1 MAGGLIGVGGEI
13 VRILTRAEAS
23 EKALVEPAGRWETR
37 RVQNPHTVTAERPA
51 EHRRH
56 TRVAASWPVTVRS
69 GDRLLHL
76 QTLNL
81 SPLGVKVGLDEPLPN
96 VLEVGR
102 AARLRLEPPGSRP
115 VEVEAIVW
123 RADDDGPAF
132 FFLGTPFHAE
142 PAHAE

>member
-1 MAGGLIGVGGEI
+1 M
-13 VRILTRAEAS
+13 VRAAKKT
-23 EKALVEPAGRWETR
+23 LVKPRPGWETR
-37 RVQNPHTVTAERPA
+37 RVQSPPTVTGQRPA

-56 TRVAASWPVTVRS
+56 TRVAASWPVTVRT

-81 SPLGVKVGLDEPLPN
+81 SALGAKVGLDEP
-96 VLEVGR
+96 LEVGR

-132 FFLGTPFHAE
+132 FFLGTPAHAE
-142 PAHAE
+142 PSHAE